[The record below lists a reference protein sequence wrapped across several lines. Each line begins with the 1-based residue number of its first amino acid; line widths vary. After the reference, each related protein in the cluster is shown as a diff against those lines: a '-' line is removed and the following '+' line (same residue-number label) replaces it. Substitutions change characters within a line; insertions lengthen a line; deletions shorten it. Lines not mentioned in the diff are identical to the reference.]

1 MTDDSASYAKEA
13 EGAGLIK
20 ARKENIIEKSLDKLR
35 ETSTVC
41 MNIIYL

>member
-1 MTDDSASYAKEA
+1 MTGDTAGYT

-20 ARKENIIEKSLDKLR
+20 AQKENIIEKSLDKLK

-41 MNIIYL
+41 ILFSRY